1 MAVVGEQDHTASAL
15 AKEEEGKAAPVEHVA
30 PVNGTLSSATET
42 TETVDEKDTALTEA
56 KEEAETQ
63 SSVTE
68 QVKEKILEVAAPVTA
83 AVAATG
89 AAVGAAGAA
98 VVGFMTGETTERET
112 SPIPGS
118 FPATPPVEKEESS
131 TLSVV
136 SEVQKS
142 DDEPVPGVVVP
153 ITPATDTVPV
163 LETSTTAENESATN
177 NLETVALATGAGAVA
192 AGGFAAHTSAK
203 EHETAAIP
211 PVEAPAENE
220 FAKALAADKE
230 VNTAPT
236 GSHIPSASLMSDA
249 PEKNSEF
256 GILPIPSATAPEGA
270 KPLAQSTY
278 KDPETTAEVNN
289 LVPEPVQEK
298 IVPEVPES
306 KNFEPVTSETNII
319 QSAETIP
326 PVNTVGVIET
336 PSVETATTDATSN
349 AISKTAQLKDAALKS
364 SEHAA
369 HTAAQALNPEITTP
383 APIDPK
389 STLSS
394 FIPGA
399 GVTAIG
405 TATDHES
412 SETGLARMVA
422 RKTEENHVNVQTE
435 AKAAVV
441 DPAIELDETKL
452 GKPAVESLGHG
463 GAVAYT
469 PVTVSVPTM
478 DGVQNV
484 TALGTAI
491 VTDGEKGPEELKQ
504 ELENSGK
511 HLPEGALA
519 HLTPK
524 VNDTSP
530 FTTTTEPKDPVS
542 EPTIA
547 PSTPSKQPTTPKD
560 TPTKTPVTQS
570 SAARKDRPVSG
581 VPSETGSAKKKK
593 GGFLRKLKKVFS

>member
-1 MAVVGEQDHTASAL
+1 MAVVGEDHTASAL
-15 AKEEEGKAAPVEHVA
+15 AKEEEGKAVPVEAAPVEHVA
-30 PVNGTLSSATET
+30 PMNGTLSSATET
-42 TETVDEKDTALTEA
+42 TETVDEKDAALTEA

-118 FPATPPVEKEESS
+118 FPATPPVEKEE
-131 TLSVV
+131 
-136 SEVQKS
+136 VQKS

-153 ITPATDTVPV
+153 ITPATDTAPV

-192 AGGFAAHTSAK
+192 VGGFAAHASAK
-203 EHETAAIP
+203 EHETAAAP
-211 PVEAPAENE
+211 TVEAPAEEE

-249 PEKNSEF
+249 PEKNSDF
-256 GILPIPSATAPEGA
+256 GILPIPSATAPEGT

-278 KDPETTAEVNN
+278 KDPETTAEANN

-298 IVPEVPES
+298 TVPEVPES

-326 PVNTVGVIET
+326 PVVNTVEAIET
-336 PSVETATTDATSN
+336 PAVETATTDATSD

-369 HTAAQALNPEITTP
+369 HTAAQALNPEIRTP
-383 APIDPK
+383 APIDPQ

-435 AKAAVV
+435 AKTAVV

-463 GAVAYT
+463 GAVASA

-504 ELENSGK
+504 ELENNGK

-530 FTTTTEPKDPVS
+530 FTTTTEPKEPVS

-570 SAARKDRPVSG
+570 SAARKDRPVSS
-581 VPSETGSAKKKK
+581 VPSETESAKKKK